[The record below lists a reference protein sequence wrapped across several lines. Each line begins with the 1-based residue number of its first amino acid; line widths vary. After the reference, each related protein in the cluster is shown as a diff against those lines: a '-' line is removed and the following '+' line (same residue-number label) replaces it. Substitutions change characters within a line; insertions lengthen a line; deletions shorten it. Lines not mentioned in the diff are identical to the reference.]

1 MYFCSKRSKESEQS
15 VRHDAWGL
23 QFATLFG
30 AKLDLKA
37 HDDEALA
44 VADDEYW
51 CEGQTCRQYEALPFQ
66 ATQFFFEAVYDAEGG
81 MCQRLPLRLLVC
93 QG

>member
-1 MYFCSKRSKESEQS
+1 MYFCSERSKGSEQS
-15 VRHDAWGL
+15 VGHDAWGF
-23 QFATLFG
+23 QFARFFG

-51 CEGQTCRQYEALPFQ
+51 CEGQTCRQHDSLPFQ
-66 ATQFFFEAVYDAEGG
+66 ATQLFFEVVYDAEGV